1 MDQPAVLLLVVLA
14 LGLVVFLLLS
24 RPEGKSTSPKVQQR
38 ALGNGQEKVLEQ
50 KLLSMTLGNRGAI
63 ERGVTAK
70 RRQHPRASRAELL
83 EMVYDDYVKDR
94 SR

>member
-1 MDQPAVLLLVVLA
+1 MW
-14 LGLVVFLLLS
+14 
-24 RPEGKSTSPKVQQR
+24 EQR
-38 ALGNGQEKVLEQ
+38 LM
-50 KLLSMTLGNRGAI
+50 SMTLGNRGAI

-83 EMVYDDYVKDR
+83 EMVYEDYLRDR